1 MKDKMKRMQT
11 NSEETL
17 IKQSCA
23 TCEFNF
29 GSVCAG
35 YGTRTDNGEK
45 TYGMPMNEAE
55 VMFPQGCEDYG
66 ISLNSFVEQ
75 MQMNEINRE

>member
-1 MKDKMKRMQT
+1 MTDKLKRMKASQGD
-11 NSEETL
+11 EL
-17 IKQSCA
+17 IEQSCA

-35 YGTRTDNGEK
+35 YGTRTDSGEK
-45 TYGMPMNEAE
+45 TYGMSMDEAE

-66 ISLNSFVEQ
+66 ISLDAFNKQER
-75 MQMNEINRE
+75 MKGR